1 MAVIDDAISD
11 YLKSLGVA
19 EDEFIKDVQ
28 QMEEDGLS
36 TAEILAALSLLDL
49 TTYFLEDLG
58 MSAAINTQM
67 QYTEKLLDDLPFF
80 GSITEPELVAL
91 QNVQRST
98 ITKYTSH
105 VGELIRQEI
114 ITGRQL
120 GLSINTIK
128 DRLERSINLD
138 RIDNVIATSLTN
150 YQQQVIYA
158 MTSDT
163 SEDQLF
169 YYDGPL
175 DKKTRPLCRAII
187 AIEPFTREQLE
198 SSFPGAFYDRGG
210 FNCRHIII
218 PVSSDS
224 SYSKDQKRA
233 AKEIE
238 MRKKSGRYKQPETV
252 QQYYER
258 TKN

>member
-11 YLKSLGVA
+11 YLQSLGVA
-19 EDEFIKDVQ
+19 EDEFIQDVQ

-36 TAEILAALSLLDL
+36 TQEILAALALLDL

-67 QYTEKLLDDLPFF
+67 EYTEKLLDGLPFF
-80 GSITEPELVAL
+80 GAITEPELIAL
-91 QNVQRST
+91 QNVQRSA
-98 ITKYTSH
+98 ITKYTGH

-138 RIDNVIATSLTN
+138 RIDNVIATALTN

-158 MTSDT
+158 MAGDLE
-163 SEDQLF
+163 EDQL
-169 YYDGPL
+169 YYYEGPL

-187 AIEPFTREQLE
+187 AVEPFTREQLE

-210 FNCRHIII
+210 HNCRHIVI

-224 SYSKDQKRA
+224 SYNKDQERA
-233 AKEIE
+233 AREINV
-238 MRKKSGRYKQPETV
+238 RKKSGTYKQPETV